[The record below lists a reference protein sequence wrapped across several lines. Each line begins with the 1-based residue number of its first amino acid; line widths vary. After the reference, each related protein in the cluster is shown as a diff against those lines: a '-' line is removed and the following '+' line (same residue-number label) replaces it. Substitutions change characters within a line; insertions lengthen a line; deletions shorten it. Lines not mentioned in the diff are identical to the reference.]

1 MTKVRVSD
9 AEHNFLVVVNGCI
22 KVRKILRGFARE
34 GVEVIVT
41 YHLVYIGW
49 KDFLCPSVKTK
60 PETDK
65 ETCNKPYTTECEL

>member
-9 AEHNFLVVVNGCI
+9 AEHNFLVVVNGCL

-60 PETDK
+60 TRNRQRNMQQ
-65 ETCNKPYTTECEL
+65 TLHYRV